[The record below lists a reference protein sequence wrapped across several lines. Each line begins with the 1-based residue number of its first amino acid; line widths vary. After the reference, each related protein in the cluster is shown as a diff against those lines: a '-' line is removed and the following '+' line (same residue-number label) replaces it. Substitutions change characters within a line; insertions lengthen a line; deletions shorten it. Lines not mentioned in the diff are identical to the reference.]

1 MVHNFWRF
9 FDLPLFNCEI
19 ELDLSWSKNCVIS
32 EISGTVAVA
41 ANTNANPPIQARA
54 ATQTNGSIIHISN
67 STFYVPA
74 VTLFINDHIKFLE
87 KIKQGFKRK
96 IS

>member
-32 EISGTVAVA
+32 KISGTVAVA

-67 STFYVPA
+67 STLYVPA
-74 VTLFINDHIKFLE
+74 ITLFINDHIKFLE